1 MEDIFIKS
9 IKINS
14 VRHLKDLTIPLSD
27 TERKHLMITGKNGS
41 GKTSVLEEIKE
52 LLTTYFFGIKIGYV
66 RRAIED
72 FELRLLFNEEGR
84 LHFDIK
90 EDEFV
95 FAYFPAKRGS
105 KMTAPNGI
113 QKVELSKAYGIDTA
127 ANVNFIQYIVN
138 LKAQRS
144 FARDANKMDTVAEID
159 QWFAT
164 FEAFLREIFEDEA
177 LELVFDPQNFDF
189 QIVQPGKEPFNL
201 NTLSDGYSAIINV
214 ISELM
219 MRMEKQSSRAY
230 NMQGVVLIDE
240 IETHLHIDLQK
251 VIMPFL
257 TKIFP
262 KIQFIVTTH
271 SPFVL
276 HSISNAVVYD
286 LEHKMAISDM
296 SGYSVESII
305 EGYFNADKYS
315 EILKQQV
322 HTFEQLASKKHL
334 EQPEKKQYE
343 ELRQYLKGVSK
354 FMAPELELKIQQIEL
369 AQLAAQ

>member
-41 GKTSVLEEIKE
+41 GKTSVLEEIKNVLNRHYGAPYNDSMQKVDVSFRNDFTPE
-52 LLTTYFFGIKIGYV
+52 LFIPLHLRKG
-66 RRAIED
+66 D
-72 FELRLLFNEEGR
+72 FIFS
-84 LHFDIK
+84 
-90 EDEFV
+90 
-95 FAYFPAKRGS
+95 YFPAKRGN

-113 QKVELSKAYGIDTA
+113 QKVELSKAYNVDTA

-164 FEAFLREIFEDEA
+164 FEAFLREIFEDQA

-230 NMQGVVLIDE
+230 NVQGVVLIDE

-315 EILKQQV
+315 EILKI
-322 HTFEQLASKKHL
+322 T
-334 EQPEKKQYE
+334 P
-343 ELRQYLKGVSK
+343 
-354 FMAPELELKIQQIEL
+354 
-369 AQLAAQ
+369 

>member
-1 MEDIFIKS
+1 MEEIFIKN
-9 IKINS
+9 IIINS

-41 GKTSVLEEIKE
+41 GKTSLLEAMKNDLYHRLNGTAYDISSLKAVVS
-52 LLTTYFFGIKIGYV
+52 FGNGVSFDENAY
-66 RRAIED
+66 
-72 FELRLLFNEEGR
+72 
-84 LHFDIK
+84 LHFQQGD
-90 EDEFV
+90 FV
-95 FAYFPAKRGS
+95 FSYFAAKRGN
-105 KMTAPNGI
+105 KMAAPNGI
-113 QKVELSKAYGIDTA
+113 QKVELGYIYDIKEA

-189 QIVQPGKEPFNL
+189 HIVQPGKESFNL

-286 LEHKMAISDM
+286 LEHKMAISDL

-322 HTFEQLASKKHL
+322 KAKFA
-334 EQPEKKQYE
+334 
-343 ELRQYLKGVSK
+343 VS
-354 FMAPELELKIQQIEL
+354 
-369 AQLAAQ
+369 